1 MVRLWTHR
9 KRSQGARL
17 PVFDILQSHSHAI
30 LPTHSVGGYICWLGS
45 FGCKQWRLVLTNLIK
60 RGINGWM
67 WGGSWNGRKGWRT
80 RLRKDKTWVRC
91 GGPGSK
97 NWGISS
103 SHMFWD
109 NDPVILI
116 SCVTQ
121 DKISQMRTLSL
132 RFTPWP
138 EYLDHVLHW
147 GNNVGVES
155 SRGNWSPGIE

>member
-1 MVRLWTHR
+1 M
-9 KRSQGARL
+9 
-17 PVFDILQSHSHAI
+17 D
-30 LPTHSVGGYICWLGS
+30 
-45 FGCKQWRLVLTNLIK
+45 GCGVAPGMEERDE
-60 RGINGWM
+60 GPDG
-67 WGGSWNGRKGWRT
+67 
-80 RLRKDKTWVRC
+80 KDKTWVRC

-138 EYLDHVLHW
+138 EYLDHVLH
-147 GNNVGVES
+147 
-155 SRGNWSPGIE
+155 